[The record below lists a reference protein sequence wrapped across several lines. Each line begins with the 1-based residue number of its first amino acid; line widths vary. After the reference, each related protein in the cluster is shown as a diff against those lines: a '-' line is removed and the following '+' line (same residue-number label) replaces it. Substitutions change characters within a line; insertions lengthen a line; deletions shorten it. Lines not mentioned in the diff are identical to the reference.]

1 MIKIRIMG
9 LPEEVETT
17 ANQLCQ
23 QLPIEQK
30 SKQYTNRNSDFVRG
44 YLEIASPPPHREGVS
59 GTNIEVLNLT
69 ARTRNNLMR
78 SGYSTIEDI
87 LHLGYAGLF
96 KIRNMGRISCEE
108 VMKKMNAHGYLMEKP
123 AYFN

>member
-23 QLPIEQK
+23 QLP
-30 SKQYTNRNSDFVRG
+30 
-44 YLEIASPPPHREGVS
+44 
-59 GTNIEVLNLT
+59 
-69 ARTRNNLMR
+69 
-78 SGYSTIEDI
+78 IEDI

-108 VMKKMNAHGYLMEKP
+108 VMKKLNTHGYLMGKP